1 MPPTSL
7 SSDRGGTDGRPH
19 VTRRAAFLSSLPAT
33 VGFVSSARGARTRYD
48 ASRSVAGDCGVPKVG
63 QHERRLPGSL
73 FALESAGLARGSNRR
88 SRDVHHIT
96 QSREFGQINLFHLG
110 PTPRWINPGH
120 WPRLAG
126 AFFVRR
132 ASFHGCPD
140 WRHLSSGQKRSRAIE
155 ARLEAWGYCDLCGQA
170 MTRR

>member
-126 AFFVRR
+126 AFSFGGRVSTAALIGGIFHPAKKEAAPLRR
-132 ASFHGCPD
+132 GSRHGVI
-140 WRHLSSGQKRSRAIE
+140 AIC
-155 ARLEAWGYCDLCGQA
+155 AGKP
-170 MTRR
+170 